1 MSNNAVSRNALLLFM
16 RGSQPIRRI
25 LMKNG
30 FIALAIWISSGLA
43 LADYPEKSI
52 RLVVPFATGGTSEIV
67 ARSVASSLST
77 SMGQSVY
84 VDNKPGGAGNIAMEE
99 VKRANPD
106 GYTLM
111 LGHVGTLAVNP
122 ALFGKKLPYDPNKD
136 FMPVTLVAKVPNVIA
151 VSEKSPYKT
160 LADLVTDAKK
170 NPAKINYGSAGNGS
184 AGHLAM
190 EYFSSE
196 VGIDLVHVPYKGSG
210 PMLTDLIGGQIQ
222 ATFNGLPSL
231 MGQIKGGTL
240 RPLAVGSAERSKVLP
255 NVPTLSES
263 GYKGFETSQWY
274 GIIVPAGTPQP
285 IIDRL
290 QREIAK
296 SLKSKEDSKRMLE
309 DGAVL
314 VGDTPAQFTAF
325 IKLEQNRWNK
335 VIEKAKI
342 TID

>member
-1 MSNNAVSRNALLLFM
+1 
-16 RGSQPIRRI
+16 
-25 LMKNG
+25 MKNG
-30 FIALAIWISSGLA
+30 FIALAMLISSGLV

-160 LADLVTDAKK
+160 LADLVADAKK

-196 VGIDLVHVPYKGSG
+196 AGIDLVHVPYKGSG

-240 RPLAVGSAERSKVLP
+240 RPLAVGSADRSKVLP

-314 VGDTPAQFTAF
+314 VGDTPAQFSAF
-325 IKLEQNRWNK
+325 IKSEQNRWAK

>member
-1 MSNNAVSRNALLLFM
+1 MKHFIMALVILVSSNITFAV
-16 RGSQPIRRI
+16 
-25 LMKNG
+25 
-30 FIALAIWISSGLA
+30 
-43 LADYPEKSI
+43 YPEKSI
-52 RLVVPFATGGTSEIV
+52 RLVVPFATGGTSEII
-67 ARSVASSLST
+67 ARSVAASLTNSL
-77 SMGQSVY
+77 GQSVY

-99 VKRANPD
+99 IKRANHD

-136 FMPVTLVAKVPNVIA
+136 FAPVTLVAKVPNVIA

-170 NPAKINYGSAGNGS
+170 NPGKINYGSAGNGS

-196 VGIDLVHVPYKGSG
+196 AGIDLVHVPYKGSG

-231 MGQIKGGTL
+231 MGQIKGGAL
-240 RPLAVGSAERSKVLP
+240 RPLAVGSADRSKVVP
-255 NVPTLSES
+255 NVPTLSEL

-290 QREIAK
+290 QKEIAK
-296 SLKSKEDSKRMLE
+296 ALQSKEESKRMLD

-314 VGDTPAQFTAF
+314 IGDTPAQFSAF
-325 IKLEQNRWNK
+325 IKTEQNRWAK

>member
-1 MSNNAVSRNALLLFM
+1 
-16 RGSQPIRRI
+16 
-25 LMKNG
+25 MKNG

-196 VGIDLVHVPYKGSG
+196 AGIDLVHVPYKGSG

-231 MGQIKGGTL
+231 MGQIKGGAL

>member
-1 MSNNAVSRNALLLFM
+1 LKFFLTVLALLC
-16 RGSQPIRRI
+16 
-25 LMKNG
+25 
-30 FIALAIWISSGLA
+30 SSLVC
-43 LADYPEKSI
+43 ADYPEKSI
-52 RLVVPFATGGTSEIV
+52 RLVVPFATGGTSEII

-77 SMGQSVY
+77 SLGQSVY

-106 GYTLM
+106 GYTLI

-136 FMPVTLVAKVPNVIA
+136 FVPVSLVAKVPNVIA
-151 VSEKSPYKT
+151 VSEKSNYKT
-160 LADLVTDAKK
+160 LADLVADAKK
-170 NPAKINYGSAGNGS
+170 NPGKINYGSAGNGS

-196 VGIDLVHVPYKGSG
+196 AGIDLVHVPYKGSG

-231 MGQIKGGTL
+231 MGQIKGGAL
-240 RPLAVGSAERSKVLP
+240 RPLAIGSSERSKVLP
-255 NVPTLSES
+255 NVSTIAES
-263 GYKGFETSQWY
+263 GYKGFETSQLY
-274 GIIVPAGTPQP
+274 GIMVPAGTSQLV
-285 IIDRL
+285 IDKL
-290 QREIAK
+290 QKEIAK

-314 VGDTPAQFTAF
+314 VGDTPAQFGSF
-325 IKLEQNRWNK
+325 IKTEQGRWAK
-335 VIEKAKI
+335 VVERAKI
-342 TID
+342 TVD

>member
-1 MSNNAVSRNALLLFM
+1 VKHFIVALVILVSSNITFAA
-16 RGSQPIRRI
+16 
-25 LMKNG
+25 
-30 FIALAIWISSGLA
+30 
-43 LADYPEKSI
+43 YPEKSI
-52 RLVVPFATGGTSEIV
+52 RLVVPFATGGTSEII
-67 ARSVASSLST
+67 ARSVATSLTNSL
-77 SMGQSVY
+77 GQSVY

-99 VKRANPD
+99 IKRATPD

-111 LGHVGTLAVNP
+111 LGHVVTLAVNP

-136 FMPVTLVAKVPNVIA
+136 FAPVTLVAKVPNVIA

-170 NPAKINYGSAGNGS
+170 NPGKINYGSAGNGS

-196 VGIDLVHVPYKGSG
+196 AGIDLVHVPYKGSG

-231 MGQIKGGTL
+231 MGQIKGGAL
-240 RPLAVGSAERSKVLP
+240 RPLAVGSADRSKVVP
-255 NVPTLSES
+255 NVPTLSEL

-290 QREIAK
+290 QKEIAK
-296 SLKSKEDSKRMLE
+296 ALQSKEESKRMLD

-314 VGDTPAQFTAF
+314 IGDTPAQFSAF
-325 IKLEQNRWNK
+325 IKTEQNRWAK

>member
-1 MSNNAVSRNALLLFM
+1 VKLFILTLVILVSSNITFAA
-16 RGSQPIRRI
+16 
-25 LMKNG
+25 
-30 FIALAIWISSGLA
+30 
-43 LADYPEKSI
+43 YPEKSI
-52 RLVVPFATGGTSEIV
+52 RLVVPFATGGTSEII
-67 ARSVASSLST
+67 ARSVAASLTNSL
-77 SMGQSVY
+77 GQSVY

-99 VKRANPD
+99 IKRANPD

-136 FMPVTLVAKVPNVIA
+136 FAPVTLVAKVPNVIA

-170 NPAKINYGSAGNGS
+170 NPGKINYGSAGNGS

-196 VGIDLVHVPYKGSG
+196 AGIDLVHVPYKGSG

-231 MGQIKGGTL
+231 MGQIKGGAL
-240 RPLAVGSAERSKVLP
+240 RPLAVGSADRSKVVP
-255 NVPTLSES
+255 NVPTLSEL

-290 QREIAK
+290 QKEIAK
-296 SLKSKEDSKRMLE
+296 ALQSKEESKRMLD
-309 DGAVL
+309 DGAIL
-314 VGDTPAQFTAF
+314 IGDTPAQFSAF
-325 IKLEQNRWNK
+325 IKTEQNRWAK

>member
-1 MSNNAVSRNALLLFM
+1 VKNFIVALVILVSSNITFAA
-16 RGSQPIRRI
+16 
-25 LMKNG
+25 
-30 FIALAIWISSGLA
+30 
-43 LADYPEKSI
+43 YPEKSI
-52 RLVVPFATGGTSEIV
+52 RLVVPFATGGTSEII
-67 ARSVASSLST
+67 ARSVAASLTNSL
-77 SMGQSVY
+77 GQSVY

-99 VKRANPD
+99 IKRANPD

-136 FMPVTLVAKVPNVIA
+136 FAPVTLVAKVPNVIA

-170 NPAKINYGSAGNGS
+170 NPGKINYGSAGNGS

-196 VGIDLVHVPYKGSG
+196 AGIDLVHVPYKGSG

-231 MGQIKGGTL
+231 MGQIKGGAL
-240 RPLAVGSAERSKVLP
+240 RPLAVGSADRSKVVP
-255 NVPTLSES
+255 NVPTLSEL

-290 QREIAK
+290 QKEIAK
-296 SLKSKEDSKRMLE
+296 ALQSKEESKRMLD

-314 VGDTPAQFTAF
+314 IGDTPAQFSAF
-325 IKLEQNRWNK
+325 IKTEQNRWAK

>member
-1 MSNNAVSRNALLLFM
+1 
-16 RGSQPIRRI
+16 
-25 LMKNG
+25 MKN
-30 FIALAIWISSGLA
+30 FVIAVAVMVASGVA

-77 SMGQSVY
+77 SLGQSVY

-136 FMPVTLVAKVPNVIA
+136 FAPVTLVAKVPNVIA

-160 LADLVTDAKK
+160 LADLVADAKK
-170 NPAKINYGSAGNGS
+170 NPGKINYGSAGNGS

-196 VGIDLVHVPYKGSG
+196 AGIDLVHVPYKGSG

-240 RPLAVGSAERSKVLP
+240 RPLAVGSADRSKVLP

-285 IIDRL
+285 VIDKL
-290 QREIAK
+290 QKEIAK

-314 VGDTPAQFTAF
+314 VGDTPAQFSAF
-325 IKLEQNRWNK
+325 IKSEQSRWAK
-335 VIEKAKI
+335 VVEKAKI

>member
-1 MSNNAVSRNALLLFM
+1 MLKYFVTL
-16 RGSQPIRRI
+16 
-25 LMKNG
+25 
-30 FIALAIWISSGLA
+30 LAIMVSQISLA
-43 LADYPEKSI
+43 AYPDRSI

-67 ARSVASSLST
+67 ARSVANSLST
-77 SMGQSVY
+77 SLGQSVY

-99 VKRANPD
+99 MKRAKPD

-122 ALFGKKLPYDPNKD
+122 ALFGKKLPYDPNAD
-136 FMPVTLVAKVPNVIA
+136 FAPVTLVAKVPNVIA
-151 VSEKSPYKT
+151 VSEKSAYKT
-160 LADLVTDAKK
+160 LADLVADAKK
-170 NPAKINYGSAGNGS
+170 NPGKINYGSAGNGS

-190 EYFSSE
+190 EYFSAE
-196 VGIDLVHVPYKGSG
+196 AGIDLVHVPYKGSG

-231 MGQIKGGTL
+231 IGQIKGGAL

-255 NVPTLSES
+255 NVPTISES

-285 IIDRL
+285 IIDKL
-290 QREIAK
+290 QKEIAK
-296 SLKSKEDSKRMLE
+296 GLKSKEDSKRMLE

-314 VGDTPAQFTAF
+314 VGDTPAQFGAF
-325 IKLEQNRWNK
+325 IKAEQNRWAK
-335 VIEKAKI
+335 VVEKAKI
-342 TID
+342 TVD

>member
-1 MSNNAVSRNALLLFM
+1 MKYFIMTLAMLVSSNITFAA
-16 RGSQPIRRI
+16 
-25 LMKNG
+25 
-30 FIALAIWISSGLA
+30 
-43 LADYPEKSI
+43 YPEKSI
-52 RLVVPFATGGTSEIV
+52 RLVVPFATGGTSEII
-67 ARSVASSLST
+67 ARSVAASLT
-77 SMGQSVY
+77 TTLGQSVY

-99 VKRANPD
+99 FKRANPD

-136 FMPVTLVAKVPNVIA
+136 FAPVTLVAKVPNVIA

-170 NPAKINYGSAGNGS
+170 NPGKINYGSAGNGS

-196 VGIDLVHVPYKGSG
+196 AGIDLVHVPYKGSG

-231 MGQIKGGTL
+231 MGQIKGGAL
-240 RPLAVGSAERSKVLP
+240 RPLAVGSADRSKVVP
-255 NVPTLSES
+255 NVPTLSEL

-290 QREIAK
+290 QKEIVKA
-296 SLKSKEDSKRMLE
+296 LQSKEESKRMLD

-314 VGDTPAQFTAF
+314 IGDTPAQFSTF
-325 IKLEQNRWNK
+325 IKTEQNRWAK

>member
-1 MSNNAVSRNALLLFM
+1 
-16 RGSQPIRRI
+16 
-25 LMKNG
+25 MKN
-30 FIALAIWISSGLA
+30 FIVALVILVSSNITFA
-43 LADYPEKSI
+43 AYPEKSI
-52 RLVVPFATGGTSEIV
+52 RLVVPFATGGTSEII
-67 ARSVASSLST
+67 ARSVAASLTNSL
-77 SMGQSVY
+77 GQSVY

-99 VKRANPD
+99 IKRANHD

-136 FMPVTLVAKVPNVIA
+136 FAPVTLVAKVPNVIA

-170 NPAKINYGSAGNGS
+170 NPGKINYGSAGNGS

-196 VGIDLVHVPYKGSG
+196 AGIDLVHVPYKGSG

-231 MGQIKGGTL
+231 MGQIKGGAL
-240 RPLAVGSAERSKVLP
+240 RPLAVGSADRSKVVP
-255 NVPTLSES
+255 NVPTLSEL

-290 QREIAK
+290 QKEIAK
-296 SLKSKEDSKRMLE
+296 ALQSKEESKRMLD

-314 VGDTPAQFTAF
+314 IGDTPAQFSAF
-325 IKLEQNRWNK
+325 IKTEQNRWAK

>member
-1 MSNNAVSRNALLLFM
+1 VRNFLIAFAVMISSAT
-16 RGSQPIRRI
+16 
-25 LMKNG
+25 
-30 FIALAIWISSGLA
+30 ALAE
-43 LADYPEKSI
+43 YPEKSI

-67 ARSVASSLST
+67 ARSIASGLST
-77 SMGQSVY
+77 SLGQSVY

-136 FMPVTLVAKVPNVIA
+136 FAPVTLVAKVPNVIA
-151 VSEKSPYKT
+151 VSEKSPNKT
-160 LADLVTDAKK
+160 LADFVADAKK
-170 NPAKINYGSAGNGS
+170 NPGKINYGSAGNGS

-196 VGIDLVHVPYKGSG
+196 AGIDLVHVPYKGSG

-240 RPLAVGSAERSKVLP
+240 RPLAVGSADRSRVLP

-285 IIDRL
+285 IIDKL

-296 SLKSKEDSKRMLE
+296 TLKSKEDSKRMLE
-309 DGAVL
+309 DGAIL
-314 VGDTPAQFTAF
+314 IGDTPAQFSAF
-325 IKLEQNRWNK
+325 IKAEQIRWAK

>member
-1 MSNNAVSRNALLLFM
+1 
-16 RGSQPIRRI
+16 
-25 LMKNG
+25 MKNG

-196 VGIDLVHVPYKGSG
+196 AGIDLVHVPYKGSG

-231 MGQIKGGTL
+231 MGQIKGGVL

>member
-1 MSNNAVSRNALLLFM
+1 MLKYLVTL
-16 RGSQPIRRI
+16 
-25 LMKNG
+25 
-30 FIALAIWISSGLA
+30 LAILASHISLA
-43 LADYPEKSI
+43 AYPDRSI

-67 ARSVASSLST
+67 ARSVANSLST
-77 SMGQSVY
+77 SLGQSVY

-99 VKRANPD
+99 MKRAKPD

-122 ALFGKKLPYDPNKD
+122 ALFGKKLPYDPNAD
-136 FMPVTLVAKVPNVIA
+136 FAPVTLVAKVPNVIA
-151 VSEKSPYKT
+151 VSEKSSYKT
-160 LADLVTDAKK
+160 LADLVADAKK
-170 NPAKINYGSAGNGS
+170 NPGKINYGSAGNGS

-190 EYFSSE
+190 EYFSAE
-196 VGIDLVHVPYKGSG
+196 AGIDLVHVPYKGSG

-231 MGQIKGGTL
+231 IGQIKGGAL

-255 NVPTLSES
+255 NVPTISES

-285 IIDRL
+285 IIDKL
-290 QREIAK
+290 QKEIAK
-296 SLKSKEDSKRMLE
+296 GLKSKEDSKRMLE

-314 VGDTPAQFTAF
+314 VGDTPAQFGAF
-325 IKLEQNRWNK
+325 IKAEQNRWAK
-335 VIEKAKI
+335 VVEKAKI
-342 TID
+342 TVD

>member
-1 MSNNAVSRNALLLFM
+1 MGNNAISRSSQAALKGALKTTGRLLV
-16 RGSQPIRRI
+16 RNC
-25 LMKNG
+25 L
-30 FIALAIWISSGLA
+30 IAFAVMISSSAA

-77 SMGQSVY
+77 SLGQSVY

-99 VKRANPD
+99 VKRASPD

-136 FMPVTLVAKVPNVIA
+136 FAPVTLVAKVPNVIA

-160 LADLVTDAKK
+160 LADLVADAKK
-170 NPAKINYGSAGNGS
+170 NPGKINYGSAGNGS

-196 VGIDLVHVPYKGSG
+196 AGIDLVHVPYKGSG

-240 RPLAVGSAERSKVLP
+240 RPLAVGSADRSKVLP

-285 IIDRL
+285 VIDRL
-290 QREIAK
+290 QKEIARG
-296 SLKSKEDSKRMLE
+296 LKSKEDSKRMLE

-314 VGDTPAQFTAF
+314 VGDTPAQFATF
-325 IKLEQNRWNK
+325 IKSEQIRWAK
-335 VIEKAKI
+335 VVEKAKI
-342 TID
+342 TVD

>member
-1 MSNNAVSRNALLLFM
+1 VKHFIVALVILVSSNVTFAA
-16 RGSQPIRRI
+16 
-25 LMKNG
+25 
-30 FIALAIWISSGLA
+30 
-43 LADYPEKSI
+43 YPEKSI
-52 RLVVPFATGGTSEIV
+52 RLVVPFATGGTSEII
-67 ARSVASSLST
+67 ARSVAASLTNSL
-77 SMGQSVY
+77 GQSVY

-99 VKRANPD
+99 IKRANPD

-136 FMPVTLVAKVPNVIA
+136 FAPVTLVAKVPNVIA

-170 NPAKINYGSAGNGS
+170 NPGKINYGSAGNGS

-196 VGIDLVHVPYKGSG
+196 AGIDLVHVPYKGSG

-231 MGQIKGGTL
+231 MGQIKGGAL
-240 RPLAVGSAERSKVLP
+240 RPLAVGSADRSKVVP
-255 NVPTLSES
+255 NVPTLSEL

-290 QREIAK
+290 QKEIAK
-296 SLKSKEDSKRMLE
+296 ALQSKEESKRMLD
-309 DGAVL
+309 DGAIL
-314 VGDTPAQFTAF
+314 IGDTPAQFSAF
-325 IKLEQNRWNK
+325 IKTEQNRWAK

>member
-1 MSNNAVSRNALLLFM
+1 MKHFIVALVILVSSNVTFAA
-16 RGSQPIRRI
+16 
-25 LMKNG
+25 
-30 FIALAIWISSGLA
+30 
-43 LADYPEKSI
+43 YPEKSI
-52 RLVVPFATGGTSEIV
+52 RLVVPFATGGTSEII
-67 ARSVASSLST
+67 ARSVAASLTNSL
-77 SMGQSVY
+77 GQSVY

-99 VKRANPD
+99 IKRANPD

-136 FMPVTLVAKVPNVIA
+136 FAPVTLVAKVPNVIA

-170 NPAKINYGSAGNGS
+170 NPGKINYGSAGNGS

-196 VGIDLVHVPYKGSG
+196 AGIDLVHVPYKGSG

-231 MGQIKGGTL
+231 MGQIKGGAL
-240 RPLAVGSAERSKVLP
+240 RPLAVGSADRSKVVP
-255 NVPTLSES
+255 NVPTLSEL

-290 QREIAK
+290 QKEIAK
-296 SLKSKEDSKRMLE
+296 ALQSKEESKRMLD

-314 VGDTPAQFTAF
+314 IGDTPAQFSAF
-325 IKLEQNRWNK
+325 IKTEQNRWAK

>member
-1 MSNNAVSRNALLLFM
+1 M
-16 RGSQPIRRI
+16 RLIQLAPLILSTLSTFAGS
-25 LMKNG
+25 
-30 FIALAIWISSGLA
+30 ALAA
-43 LADYPEKSI
+43 YPERSI
-52 RLVVPFATGGTSEIV
+52 RLVVPFATGGTSEII
-67 ARSVASSLST
+67 ARSVASTLST
-77 SMGQSVY
+77 SLGQSVY

-136 FMPVTLVAKVPNVIA
+136 FIPVTLVAKVPNVIA
-151 VSEKSPYKT
+151 VNEKSTYKT
-160 LADLVTDAKK
+160 LADLVVDAKK
-170 NPAKINYGSAGNGS
+170 NPGKINYGSAGNGS

-196 VGIDLVHVPYKGSG
+196 AGIDLVHVPYKGSG

-231 MGQIKGGTL
+231 MGQIKGGAL

-255 NVPTLSES
+255 TVPALSES

-274 GIIVPAGTPQP
+274 GIIVPAGTPQS
-285 IIDRL
+285 IVDKL
-290 QREIAK
+290 QKEITK
-296 SLKSKEDSKRMLE
+296 GLKSKEDSKRMLE
-309 DGAVL
+309 DGAIL
-314 VGDTPAQFTAF
+314 VGDTSAQFGAF
-325 IKLEQNRWNK
+325 IKSEQVRWAT
-335 VIEKAKI
+335 VIEKARI
-342 TID
+342 SVD

>member
-1 MSNNAVSRNALLLFM
+1 
-16 RGSQPIRRI
+16 
-25 LMKNG
+25 MKH
-30 FIALAIWISSGLA
+30 FILA
-43 LADYPEKSI
+43 LVILVSSNVTFAAYPEKSI
-52 RLVVPFATGGTSEIV
+52 RLVVPFATGGTSEII
-67 ARSVASSLST
+67 ARSVAASLTNSL
-77 SMGQSVY
+77 GQSVY

-99 VKRANPD
+99 IKRANHD

-136 FMPVTLVAKVPNVIA
+136 FAPVTLVAKVPNVIA

-170 NPAKINYGSAGNGS
+170 NPGKINYGSAGNGS

-196 VGIDLVHVPYKGSG
+196 AGIDLVHVPYKGSG

-231 MGQIKGGTL
+231 MGQIKGGAL
-240 RPLAVGSAERSKVLP
+240 RPLAVGSADRSKVVP
-255 NVPTLSES
+255 NVPTLSEL

-290 QREIAK
+290 QKEIAK
-296 SLKSKEDSKRMLE
+296 ALQSKEESKRMLD

-314 VGDTPAQFTAF
+314 IGDTPAQFSAF
-325 IKLEQNRWNK
+325 IKTEQNRWAK

>member
-1 MSNNAVSRNALLLFM
+1 MRYQGVLKRYLRVLLKQPGDVLVRNLLIAFAVM
-16 RGSQPIRRI
+16 
-25 LMKNG
+25 
-30 FIALAIWISSGLA
+30 ISSSAA

-77 SMGQSVY
+77 SLGQSVY

-136 FMPVTLVAKVPNVIA
+136 FAPVTLVAKVPNVIA

-160 LADLVTDAKK
+160 LADLVADAKK
-170 NPAKINYGSAGNGS
+170 NPGKINYGSAGNGS

-196 VGIDLVHVPYKGSG
+196 AGIDLVHVPYKGSG

-240 RPLAVGSAERSKVLP
+240 RPLAVGSADRSKVLP

-285 IIDRL
+285 VIDRL
-290 QREIAK
+290 QKEIARG
-296 SLKSKEDSKRMLE
+296 LKSKEDSKRMLE

-314 VGDTPAQFTAF
+314 VGDTPAQFATF
-325 IKLEQNRWNK
+325 IKSEQIRWAK
-335 VIEKAKI
+335 VVEKAKI
-342 TID
+342 TVD

>member
-1 MSNNAVSRNALLLFM
+1 MKHFIVALVILVSSNITFAA
-16 RGSQPIRRI
+16 
-25 LMKNG
+25 
-30 FIALAIWISSGLA
+30 
-43 LADYPEKSI
+43 YPEKSI
-52 RLVVPFATGGTSEIV
+52 RLVVPFATGGTSEII
-67 ARSVASSLST
+67 ARSVAASLTNSL
-77 SMGQSVY
+77 GQSVY

-99 VKRANPD
+99 IKRANPD

-136 FMPVTLVAKVPNVIA
+136 FAPVTLVAKVPNVIA

-170 NPAKINYGSAGNGS
+170 NPGKINYGSAGNGS

-196 VGIDLVHVPYKGSG
+196 SGIDLVHVPYKGSG

-231 MGQIKGGTL
+231 MGQIKGGAL
-240 RPLAVGSAERSKVLP
+240 RPLAVGSADRSKVVP
-255 NVPTLSES
+255 NVPTLSEL

-290 QREIAK
+290 QKEIAK
-296 SLKSKEDSKRMLE
+296 ALQSKEESKRMLD
-309 DGAVL
+309 DGAIL
-314 VGDTPAQFTAF
+314 IGDTPAQFSAF
-325 IKLEQNRWNK
+325 IKTEQNRWAK

>member
-1 MSNNAVSRNALLLFM
+1 MKHFIVALVILVSSNITFAA
-16 RGSQPIRRI
+16 
-25 LMKNG
+25 
-30 FIALAIWISSGLA
+30 
-43 LADYPEKSI
+43 YPEKSI
-52 RLVVPFATGGTSEIV
+52 RLVVPFATGGTSEII
-67 ARSVASSLST
+67 ARSVAASLTNSL
-77 SMGQSVY
+77 GQSVY

-99 VKRANPD
+99 IKRANPD

-136 FMPVTLVAKVPNVIA
+136 FAPVTLVAKVPNVIA

-170 NPAKINYGSAGNGS
+170 NPGKINYGSAGNGS

-196 VGIDLVHVPYKGSG
+196 AGIDLVHVPYKGSG

-231 MGQIKGGTL
+231 MGQIKGGAL
-240 RPLAVGSAERSKVLP
+240 RPLAVGSADRSKVLP

-290 QREIAK
+290 QKEIAK
-296 SLKSKEDSKRMLE
+296 ALQSKEESKRMLD

-314 VGDTPAQFTAF
+314 IGDTPAQFSAF
-325 IKLEQNRWNK
+325 IKTEQNRWAK